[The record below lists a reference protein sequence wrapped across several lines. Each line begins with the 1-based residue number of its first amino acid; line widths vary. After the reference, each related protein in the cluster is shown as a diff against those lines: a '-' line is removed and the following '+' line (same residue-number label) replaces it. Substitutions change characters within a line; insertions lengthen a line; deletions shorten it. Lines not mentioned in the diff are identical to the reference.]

1 MYVCATHTKT
11 PKIYK
16 TKTSSMQNAK
26 IAQTMPWMTYFRKSY
41 DDFTVEYDAA
51 VFLYSL
57 RTPQQ

>member
-1 MYVCATHTKT
+1 
-11 PKIYK
+11 
-16 TKTSSMQNAK
+16 MQNAK

-51 VFLYSL
+51 LFLYSL